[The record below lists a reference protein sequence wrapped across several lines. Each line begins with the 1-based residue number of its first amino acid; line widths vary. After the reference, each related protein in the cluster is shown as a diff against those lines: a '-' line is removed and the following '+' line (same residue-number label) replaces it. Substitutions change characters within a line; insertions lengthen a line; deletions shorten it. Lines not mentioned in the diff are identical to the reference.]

1 MRHKNLPFALAVV
14 IIVLTLTAADS
25 WTTPSTLD
33 QGWYLQQSERA
44 RSLWLRGYVTA
55 SWVWATGIYAA
66 GQVEDLTPTTRHVY
80 NQLAPTSGY
89 TWHELDNF
97 IMRHYREH
105 PDSELPV
112 WQIIHTYATQF
123 SNDSEGGD
131 I

>member
-1 MRHKNLPFALAVV
+1 MRHKNLPFAMAVV

-66 GQVEDLTPTTRHVY
+66 RQVEDLPLTVRHIY

-89 TWHELDNF
+89 TWHELDAI
-97 IMRHYREH
+97 IMNYYRNN
-105 PDSELPV
+105 PDSDLPV
-112 WQIIHTYATQF
+112 WQIIHTYATEF
-123 SNDSEGGD
+123 RTDEGGD
-131 I
+131 V